1 MTALLSDLA
10 FLAGVKAVLYT
21 AIAVAFVAFLWMLW
35 SSGGPS

>member
-21 AIAVAFVAFLWMLW
+21 AIAVAVVATLWMLW
-35 SSGGPS
+35 RTGSWR